1 MKDGEPEYAILPYA
15 EYQALLK
22 ASRAQSASTAPVS
35 EAAAAPAAAPA
46 TPAPASNP
54 LTAIAQQ
61 AAQNTSDDS
70 LVFSG
75 NRVAELRGRK
85 GLDSKTL
92 ARGIGIS
99 PLYLAQIESGERM
112 PGDAIWHNIAREL
125 QVSQDELKV
134 AGPESNE

>member
-22 ASRAQSASTAPVS
+22 AARQQNTQPDTP
-35 EAAAAPAAAPA
+35 AAPAVPTPEPAPA
-46 TPAPASNP
+46 TASP
-54 LTAIAQQ
+54 MAQMVQ
-61 AAQNTSDDS
+61 QLQMVAGEENDAADGS
-70 LVFSG
+70 FSG
-75 NRVAELRGRK
+75 SRVAELRQQK
-85 GLDSKTL
+85 GMDSKTL

-125 QVSQDELKV
+125 QVSQGALKT
-134 AGPESNE
+134 GE